1 MKDRI
6 LTQEEWKKI
15 VLDIVDEVDAF
26 CRENDIRYALSYG
39 SLLGAVRHGGF
50 IPWDDDLDLSMPY
63 PDMIRFKETFHSKNL
78 QYCDLDT
85 VKNYQFS
92 FSRIAYKPTYNKVGL
107 IAKDYGVNVDVYP
120 VVGCPESDSEVEAF
134 FEKIKEI
141 GKTKKQFNVWR
152 SRLVKYL
159 PINTIPGC
167 EAAVRKYR
175 DCIFQYPFE
184 GAKRYFHN
192 GGPIKLYQVFDY
204 DVFENLVDIEFEGHR
219 YLAPAKYDDY
229 LTHIY
234 GDYMTPPPE
243 DKRHPNHVQRYY
255 WRRHSL

>member
-6 LTQEEWKKI
+6 VTQEEWKKI

-63 PDMIRFKETFHSKNL
+63 PDMMRFKETFHSKNL

-85 VKNYQFS
+85 VGTYQYS
-92 FSRIAYKPTYNKVGL
+92 FSRITYKPTYNKVGL

-120 VVGCPESDSEVEAF
+120 VVGCPFNDNDVEEF
-134 FEKIKEI
+134 FKKAKMLNSVREKYIW
-141 GKTKKQFNVWR
+141 WR
-152 SRLVKYL
+152 ARLVRVL
-159 PINTIPGC
+159 PITTIPGHD
-167 EAAVRKYR
+167 AAIRSYR
-175 DCIFQYPFE
+175 DYILQYPFDD
-184 GAKRYFHN
+184 AKRFFHN
-192 GGPIKLYQVFDY
+192 GGPIKWYQVFDY
-204 DVFENLVDIEFEGHR
+204 DVFENLVDIEFEGHK
-219 YLAPAKYDDY
+219 YLAPANYDDY

-243 DKRHPNHVQRYY
+243 DKRHPKHGQRYY
-255 WRRHSL
+255 WK